1 MYNYFVNKIL
11 KILNLNGFKCVY
23 IVKSI
28 LKGIIIMFCENCGR
42 KINDEARFCRF
53 CGMPVM
59 DALEKDPPAKP
70 VAEKKLICKNCGAEL
85 IEDSLFCD
93 MCGHSI
99 DKEVSNKTCKICGFE
114 IEEDSS
120 FCSMCGAKL

>member
-1 MYNYFVNKIL
+1 M
-11 KILNLNGFKCVY
+11 
-23 IVKSI
+23 
-28 LKGIIIMFCENCGR
+28 
-42 KINDEARFCRF
+42 
-53 CGMPVM
+53 
-59 DALEKDPPAKP
+59 
-70 VAEKKLICKNCGAEL
+70 CKNCGAEL